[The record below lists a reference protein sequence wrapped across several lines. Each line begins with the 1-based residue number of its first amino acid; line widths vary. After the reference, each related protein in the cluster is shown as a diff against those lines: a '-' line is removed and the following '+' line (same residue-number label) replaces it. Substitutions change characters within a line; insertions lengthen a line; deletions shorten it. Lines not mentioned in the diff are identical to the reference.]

1 MSGYR
6 RICCPVDF
14 SDPSR
19 LALEEAARL
28 ARREGASLT
37 VLHVPEAPRPAL
49 EIPYAPPPVWQ
60 DEGAPPDLEAWRAEA
75 ESLRGGTVDSVLLGQ
90 PVAPAIAGF
99 ARATGVD
106 LIVVGSHGRTGLA
119 RLVVGSVAEA
129 VVRTAPCSV
138 LVVRSPEGVP
148 PAAG

>member
-19 LALEEAARL
+19 LALEEAA
-28 ARREGASLT
+28 
-37 VLHVPEAPRPAL
+37 
-49 EIPYAPPPVWQ
+49 
-60 DEGAPPDLEAWRAEA
+60 
-75 ESLRGGTVDSVLLGQ
+75 
-90 PVAPAIAGF
+90 
-99 ARATGVD
+99 
-106 LIVVGSHGRTGLA
+106 GLA

-129 VVRTAPCSV
+129 VVRTASCSV

>member
-6 RICCPVDF
+6 RICCPVDL
-14 SDPSR
+14 SEPSR
-19 LALEEAARL
+19 LALVEAARL

-37 VLHVPEAPRPAL
+37 VLHVPETPRPAL

-60 DEGAPPDLEAWRAEA
+60 EESAPIDLEAWRAEA

-90 PVAPAIAGF
+90 PVAAAIAGF

-106 LIVVGSHGRTGLA
+106 LIVVGSHGRTGLT

-138 LVVRSPEGVP
+138 LVVRAPEGVP

>member
-14 SDPSR
+14 SEPSR

-49 EIPYAPPPVWQ
+49 EIPYAPPPPWQ

-90 PVAPAIAGF
+90 PVAPAITGF

-106 LIVVGSHGRTGLA
+106 LIVIGSHGRTGLPP
-119 RLVVGSVAEA
+119 LVVGSVADA

-138 LVVRSPEGVP
+138 LVVRASGS
-148 PAAG
+148 